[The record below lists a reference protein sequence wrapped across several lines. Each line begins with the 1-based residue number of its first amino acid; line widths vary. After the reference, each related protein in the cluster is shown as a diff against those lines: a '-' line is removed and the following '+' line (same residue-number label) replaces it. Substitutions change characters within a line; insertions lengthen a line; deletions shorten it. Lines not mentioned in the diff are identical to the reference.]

1 MKSSKKMK
9 ELYSEKFPFNGKKCF
24 WPFPIIFI
32 PLGAGNEFLFW
43 DHQHQTYMVRTSS
56 LSFAKLPNLAV
67 NEPILNDSYFKTWKI
82 CVEMYVLPD
91 VHTDGRR
98 NISY

>member
-1 MKSSKKMK
+1 MKSSKIMK

-43 DHQHQTYMVRTSS
+43 DHQHKTYMVRTSS

-67 NEPILNDSYFKTWKI
+67 IEPILNDSYFKT
-82 CVEMYVLPD
+82 
-91 VHTDGRR
+91 
-98 NISY
+98 

>member
-1 MKSSKKMK
+1 MN

-24 WPFPIIFI
+24 WPFPIIFM

-43 DHQHQTYMVRTSS
+43 DHQHQTYMFLHGQNKLTELCKTSKS
-56 LSFAKLPNLAV
+56 GGYRAYIEWQLFQNL
-67 NEPILNDSYFKTWKI
+67 KI

-91 VHTDGRR
+91 VHTDGRG